1 MNLMMY
7 LIVFTKTILVKET
20 KIIWFMSAITLVKL
34 DTKLSV
40 FPKWILI
47 FYALM
52 IITTVAHVTAGME
65 YRILK

>member
-40 FPKWILI
+40 FRKWILI

-65 YRILK
+65 YRILE